1 VDVAIVVLVIV
12 LFGITVWIVNA
23 VARLGGRKTS

>member
-12 LFGITVWIVNA
+12 LFGITLWAVNA
-23 VARLGGRKTS
+23 VGRLATRRTP